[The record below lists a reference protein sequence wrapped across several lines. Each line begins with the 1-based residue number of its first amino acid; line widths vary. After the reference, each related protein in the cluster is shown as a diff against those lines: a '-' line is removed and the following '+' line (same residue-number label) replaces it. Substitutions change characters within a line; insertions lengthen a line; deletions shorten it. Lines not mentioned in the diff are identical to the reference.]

1 MWLVEDDELEFRE
14 FDGVSVQDFVVDS
27 SIEELEFFN
36 FGDILAE
43 DNLSVLV
50 VEVRQNLLNAG
61 IGVD

>member
-1 MWLVEDDELEFRE
+1 MALD
-14 FDGVSVQDFVVDS
+14 DS
-27 SIEELEFFN
+27 SIKKLEFFN

-50 VEVRQNLLNAG
+50 VKMSQNLLNAG

>member
-61 IGVD
+61 IRVD

>member
-1 MWLVEDDELEFRE
+1 LWLVEDDELEFRE